1 MSTELKQF
9 ESVKNMTK
17 HELIAL
23 GNTDANAL
31 MDSGDYDSTTL
42 AVSARKA
49 VEYLG
54 AFIATLD
61 SFVMDELTMNGE
73 GNIKMVLGSELSLG
87 STGDRLDFE
96 KDAIYRNLNVQL
108 KQRMALVKM
117 ATVDTEPIVD
127 ENGEIVE
134 PVPIKTASRQTIR
147 FKL

>member
-96 KDAIYRNLNVQL
+96 KDAVYKNLSIQL
-108 KQRMALVKM
+108 KARAELLKN
-117 ATVDTEPIVD
+117 ATNSSVPVVDSDGVT
-127 ENGEIVE
+127 VE
-134 PVPIKTASRQTIR
+134 PVPIKTASRQMIR